1 VQIWEWMKYNMLR
14 QWLRAEYEFASFQ
27 LDAVE
32 HAPSD
37 TFDWKDLV
45 RNVVR
50 ACVDL
55 FAR

>member
-1 VQIWEWMKYNMLR
+1 MKYNVLR
-14 QWLRAEYEFASFQ
+14 QWLRAEYEFASFP